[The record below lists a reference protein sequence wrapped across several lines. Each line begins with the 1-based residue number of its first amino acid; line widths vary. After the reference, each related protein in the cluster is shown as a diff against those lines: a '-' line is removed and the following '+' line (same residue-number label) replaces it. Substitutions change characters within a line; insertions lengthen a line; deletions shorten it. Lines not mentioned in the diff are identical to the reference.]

1 MLRKI
6 LGRFFPYVLASAW
19 LVTAG
24 YTVTSLGALGA
35 ASEQLA
41 SADRARPPG
50 PGCDCVA

>member
-1 MLRKI
+1 MLRK
-6 LGRFFPYVLASAW
+6 LFGRFFPYVLASAW

-24 YTVTSLGALGA
+24 YTLTSLGAAG
-35 ASEQLA
+35 EQLA